1 MDNRGFG
8 AGFLTPGGCAYPA
21 RCRPEYQV
29 YSRPDGWFCEG
40 CKRKVKPQGD
50 EGEPVFSM
58 KEVAMIRVLA
68 ELFSNNGFGTAFR
81 TAPVVACLLG
91 HAKTRD

>member
-1 MDNRGFG
+1 M
-8 AGFLTPGGCAYPA
+8 
-21 RCRPEYQV
+21 
-29 YSRPDGWFCEG
+29 
-40 CKRKVKPQGD
+40 
-50 EGEPVFSM
+50 FSTREM
-58 KEVAMIRVLA
+58 AMIRVLA